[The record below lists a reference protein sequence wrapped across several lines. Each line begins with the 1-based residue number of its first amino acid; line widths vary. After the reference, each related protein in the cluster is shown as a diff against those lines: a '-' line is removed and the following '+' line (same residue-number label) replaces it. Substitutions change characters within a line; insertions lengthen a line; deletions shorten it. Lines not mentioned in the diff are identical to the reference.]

1 MYTRKH
7 TRIFMAALFV
17 MIIIENWRLPKCPS
31 KREGINYSTVHSY
44 KCNAKS
50 WKMNLQDTA
59 TCINMD
65 ESKNDKNTQS
75 MIPFILSSETK

>member
-1 MYTRKH
+1 
-7 TRIFMAALFV
+7 MATLFL
-17 MIIIENWRLPKCPS
+17 IIVIENWRLPKCPS

-50 WKMNLQDTA
+50 RKMNLQDTA

-65 ESKNDKNTQS
+65 EFQNGKNTQS
-75 MIPFILSSETK
+75 MIPFTISSETK